1 MPRFAIQAQT
11 LTVGPN
17 LLPRSNMRWA
27 RPRCLPRRCIA
38 AHVDCGGETSLE
50 AALGARARARAATAS
65 RRQTTSRRRDD
76 GLLHRRAE
84 ARAQDAEGWHEGAA
98 ARQLPGAAANEGWLQ
113 AARDRGH

>member
-1 MPRFAIQAQT
+1 MPRFAVQAQT
-11 LTVGPN
+11 PTVGPN

-84 ARAQDAEGWHEGAA
+84 ARGTREPP
-98 ARQLPGAAANEGWLQ
+98 PGSFPALQ
-113 AARDRGH
+113 RTKAGFKPLEI